1 MLDEDDDVE
10 LVTLDEDV
18 DAELVALDE
27 VKVAEPAVVVED
39 DDVELP
45 HESGVDVWL
54 SETVVVAVVVTVEA
68 CAA

>member
-39 DDVELP
+39 DDVELS

-54 SETVVVAVVVTVEA
+54 
-68 CAA
+68 

>member
-1 MLDEDDDVE
+1 MLDEGDDVE

-39 DDVELP
+39 DVELP

-54 SETVVVAVVVTVEA
+54 
-68 CAA
+68 